1 MLSQELAGL
10 NIKFTVITNNYAAIH
25 ILMQNPGI
33 RLIAVGGT
41 VDPQE
46 RSTYGTVCE
55 EEFSRY
61 RPDIAFLSINAVNY
75 KDGYTDFRLNEIPVI
90 ECLAEVSRQVIAVMD
105 SSKLGKCSKV
115 RVLDGDQVDVL
126 VMDENISGDVR
137 EKYRN
142 KGFLIQ

>member
-1 MLSQELAGL
+1 
-10 NIKFTVITNNYAAIH
+10 
-25 ILMQNPGI
+25 
-33 RLIAVGGT
+33 
-41 VDPQE
+41 
-46 RSTYGTVCE
+46 
-55 EEFSRY
+55 
-61 RPDIAFLSINAVNY
+61 
-75 KDGYTDFRLNEIPVI
+75 
-90 ECLAEVSRQVIAVMD
+90 MD